1 MSNITTSEEVNFV
14 FGKKN
19 YLVMA
24 IGLVLLLIGF
34 ILLSGGGSQ
43 DPNVFNEEIF
53 NTRRM
58 VISPLFMFAGFVLE
72 IYAIMLKPKAN

>member
-1 MSNITTSEEVNFV
+1 MSKDSTTENIEFA

-19 YLVMA
+19 YTVMIA
-24 IGLVLLLIGF
+24 GIVLIIIGF
-34 ILLSGGGSQ
+34 FLLSGGGSQ

-53 NTRRM
+53 NVRRM
-58 VISPLFMFAGFVLE
+58 VISPIFMFAGFVLE

>member
-1 MSNITTSEEVNFV
+1 MSNNTPEEVHFV

-24 IGLVLLLIGF
+24 IGLILIFIGL

-58 VISPLFMFAGFVLE
+58 VISPLLMFIGFMVE
-72 IYAIMLKPKAN
+72 IYAIMLKPKDN